1 MMITN
6 SWREETHGYKLKEAE
21 CILFLS
27 TWLNIPEEYSKA
39 KTEIITYSLMI
50 RNALEEI
57 QSKGKEKKNQKKE
70 ITIIQEYFPPP
81 LFKKNGKRKS
91 EDLQQFDIVS
101 LCSC

>member
-6 SWREETHGYKLKEAE
+6 SWRKETHGYKLKEAE

-27 TWLNIPEEYSKA
+27 TWLNIREEYSKA

-57 QSKGKEKKNQKKE
+57 QSKGKEKKNQKKRL
-70 ITIIQEYFPPP
+70 P
-81 LFKKNGKRKS
+81 
-91 EDLQQFDIVS
+91 
-101 LCSC
+101 

>member
-6 SWREETHGYKLKEAE
+6 SWREKTHGYKLKEAE

-57 QSKGKEKKNQKKE
+57 QSKGKEKKKTQKKRL
-70 ITIIQEYFPPP
+70 P
-81 LFKKNGKRKS
+81 
-91 EDLQQFDIVS
+91 
-101 LCSC
+101 